1 VRSLVELHGG
11 TVSAHSAGLLRG
23 SEFTVRLPL
32 AMSAEDRAEPAP
44 AARESGQVRRILVV
58 DDNRDAAD
66 SLGVVLALHGM
77 ETRTAHDGFA
87 ALEALDEF
95 RPSVILLDLGLPG
108 IDGYEVAQRVRQHPH
123 GRRATIIAL
132 TGWGQERDRQRS
144 AAVGFDHHL
153 VKPVDT
159 EALRQLLANLPAET
173 AAA

>member
-1 VRSLVELHGG
+1 
-11 TVSAHSAGLLRG
+11 
-23 SEFTVRLPL
+23 
-32 AMSAEDRAEPAP
+32 MSAEDRAEPAP